1 MYVVTVKISLFQN
14 GTFKNGILDDSEDYF
29 KIFAEACDYKFSNIS
44 DFYNCVKNQSYTE
57 EDLILGTIKSKKIIS
72 KLNLILQEVI

>member
-14 GTFKNGILDDSEDYF
+14 GTFKKGILDDSEDYF
-29 KIFAEACDYKFSNIS
+29 KIFAEACDYELSNIS

-57 EDLILGTIKSKKIIS
+57 EDLILGTV
-72 KLNLILQEVI
+72 KLKEIYFYI